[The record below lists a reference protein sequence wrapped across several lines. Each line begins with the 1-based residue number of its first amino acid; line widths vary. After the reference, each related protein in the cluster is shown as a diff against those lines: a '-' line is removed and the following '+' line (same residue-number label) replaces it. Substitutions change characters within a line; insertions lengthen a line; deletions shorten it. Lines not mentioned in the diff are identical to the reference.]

1 MRGICAR
8 TRSDCMIY
16 GTFDDDLV
24 CLVLYNDDDEIVHI
38 YYDSFELGMTDF
50 MKTTLNG
57 S

>member
-1 MRGICAR
+1 
-8 TRSDCMIY
+8 MIY